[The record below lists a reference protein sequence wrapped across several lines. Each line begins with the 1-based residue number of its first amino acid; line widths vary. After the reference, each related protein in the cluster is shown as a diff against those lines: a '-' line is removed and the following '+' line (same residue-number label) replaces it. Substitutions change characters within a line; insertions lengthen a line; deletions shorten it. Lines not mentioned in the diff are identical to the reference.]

1 MNRDLAS
8 RLRWLRQENGWTT
21 AEMSYRCSIPKRT
34 LEKYMLRDGAS
45 LPGVEALAAMSKG
58 FGVSL
63 DWLVFGSEIA
73 GETIELLVN
82 RSAAGAGTMVFET
95 LLRYNAEGGRPIFSN
110 DEILNMTVEQWA
122 AEIGLRAGEIAKELA
137 AKGQTKEQLLL
148 WKQSQQDRLSEIVRD
163 KFEMMLNADIG
174 AQG

>member
-1 MNRDLAS
+1 
-8 RLRWLRQENGWTT
+8 
-21 AEMSYRCSIPKRT
+21 
-34 LEKYMLRDGAS
+34 
-45 LPGVEALAAMSKG
+45 
-58 FGVSL
+58 
-63 DWLVFGSEIA
+63 
-73 GETIELLVN
+73 
-82 RSAAGAGTMVFET
+82 MVFET